1 MFPDLIALLVA
12 FLRTRV
18 DAAVVGEIPDGW
30 DYREPIV
37 HVADVGGPGVI
48 HRVLDQRR
56 VSFYVTHP
64 DRGKASALAES
75 IRELIQEYQGGP
87 WYWVTDTGTVAYL
100 PDGDVRKPRYVY
112 TARINTKR
120 V

>member
-12 FLRTRV
+12 YLKPRV
-18 DAAVVGEIPDGW
+18 EATVVGDVPDGW
-30 DYREPIV
+30 DYRKPIV
-37 HVADVGGPGVI
+37 HVADVGGPGVV

-87 WYWVTDTGTVAYL
+87 WYWVTDTGAVAYL